1 MTTIKLKRGKEE
13 SLLRHHPW
21 IFSGAIHS
29 ADGNAEDGDIVRV
42 ISQDGQYLATGH
54 LGIGSIA
61 VRILTFK
68 DEPLNQQWWTEKI
81 CSALQ
86 ARKAV
91 DLPSPDTNAYRLIHG
106 EGDMLPG
113 LVVDIYDKV
122 AVIQCHSTGM
132 FLSRDMIQ
140 KGIREALGDEIDAVY
155 DKSTGT
161 LPKTSGIEV
170 HDSYLFQKSGVSIG
184 TDMVENGHRFQA
196 NWLGG
201 QKTGFFLDQRDN
213 RQLLSR
219 FANGKKVL
227 NTFCYTGGFSVYAL
241 AAGATYC
248 VSVDSSEKAIQLAT
262 DNIILNGF
270 TESSHREIA
279 SDTMQYLS
287 GIEKGEFDIIIL
299 DPPAFAKHQ
308 NVLSNALQGYKR
320 LNARAMEKLNPGGLL
335 FTFSC
340 SQAVSAEKFQEAIFS
355 AAQMAG
361 RNVRILHRMTQ
372 GADHPVSIHHPEGQ
386 YLKGLLLYI
395 D

>member
-21 IFSGAIHS
+21 VFSGAIHS
-29 ADGNAEDGDIVRV
+29 ADGDVQDGDTVRIV
-42 ISQDGQYLATGH
+42 SQDGKYLATGH
-54 LGIGSIA
+54 SGIGSIA

-68 DEPLNQQWWTEKI
+68 EEELDQNWWTERI
-81 CSALQ
+81 GSAMR
-86 ARKAV
+86 ARKIIE
-91 DLPSPDTNAYRLIHG
+91 LPSADTDAYRLVHG

-113 LVVDIYDKV
+113 LVVDIYGKV

-132 FLSRDMIQ
+132 YLSREMIQ
-140 KGIREALGDEIDAVY
+140 KAITEVLGDDIDAVY

-161 LPKTSGIEV
+161 LPRTSGIEV
-170 HDSYLFQKSGVSIG
+170 RDSYLYQRPGATIH
-184 TDMVENGHRFQA
+184 TEMLENGHKFMA

-219 FANGKKVL
+219 FSNGKTVL

-241 AAGATYC
+241 AAGATRC
-248 VSVDSSEKAIQLAT
+248 VSVDSSEKAIRLAS
-262 DNIILNGF
+262 DNIRLNGF
-270 TESSHREIA
+270 PDSVHSEIA

-287 GIEKGEFDIIIL
+287 EIKKGEFDIIIL

-308 NVLSNALQGYKR
+308 SALGNALQGYKR
-320 LNARAMEKLNPGGLL
+320 LNARAMDKLNSGGLL

-340 SQAVSAEKFQEAIFS
+340 SQAVSAEKFQEAVFS